1 MVRRKPVEEALA
13 GVPKM
18 GMILLKSACPRAM
31 TISPTKESRKR
42 GMAISALRPKA
53 YRFFVQINALKK
65 KKGVNTYMWG
75 AVSKNAV

>member
-1 MVRRKPVEEALA
+1 
-13 GVPKM
+13 
-18 GMILLKSACPRAM
+18 M

-53 YRFFVQINALKK
+53 FRFFVQINALKK